1 MEALAVLWLQLV
13 GVLTVYRD
21 GQAHTG
27 QDVGSRK
34 ARTLLALLAV
44 EHHRTVPVGRI
55 ADVLWGDTPPRR
67 PARSV
72 ATLVSRLRGTF
83 GRDLVVGDGT
93 GYGLGEAVGT
103 DLGDAAAIVAEAELR
118 LTGCESAHALAAAS
132 AVLDLLGAGAGGAGD
147 GGDVLADEA
156 DVTWTKRARSLHM
169 DLLRRARH
177 TAAMA
182 GLHSREHAAA
192 MAAAE
197 AAIATDPFDEFA
209 HRALMR
215 AHAAAAEPA
224 RALLIYEN
232 LRGRLA
238 RELGVGP
245 AVATRQLHVAILRE
259 QVPPLTLCG

>member
-1 MEALAVLWLQLV
+1 MDALAVLWLQLV

-21 GQAHTG
+21 GRAHTG

-44 EHHRTVPVGRI
+44 EHRPVPVARI
-55 ADVLWGDTPPRR
+55 ADVLWGDTPPRW

-103 DLGDAAAIVAEAELR
+103 DLGDAAAIVAEAEIR
-118 LTGCESAHALAAAS
+118 LTCCESAHALAAAS
-132 AVLDLLGAGAGGAGD
+132 AVLDLLGAGPSGAVE

-156 DVTWTKRARSLHM
+156 DVTWIKRARSLHVE
-169 DLLRRARH
+169 LLRRARH

-182 GLHSREHAAA
+182 GLHSRDHGAA

-197 AAIATDPFDEFA
+197 AAVAADPFDEFA
-209 HRALMR
+209 YRALMR
-215 AHAAAAEPA
+215 AYAAAAEPA
-224 RALLIYEN
+224 RALLIYET

-245 AVATRQLHVAILRE
+245 AAATRQLHVAILRE